1 MIDYKAAPDLLNERV
16 ILVTGAGSG
25 IGAAAAKAFAQHG
38 ATVVLLGKTIS
49 KLEKIYDDII
59 AQGNP
64 EPAIYPLNLMGANNK
79 DYEELALTIQEQL
92 GDLHGILHNAAY
104 VGDTTPIKHYDIELW
119 QRVLHIN
126 LTAPFMLTQA
136 CLDLLI
142 KAHNPRIIFTTHQVD
157 TAFWGAYGVAKAGM
171 ERLMQILADELES
184 TRPIGVNTVI
194 PGEVR
199 SPIMAKLFP
208 GKNINQLDPIEKIIP
223 VYLYLMGKD
232 SQGIN
237 GQTINACD
245 SSLG

>member
-1 MIDYKAAPDLLNERV
+1 MNNYKANPDLLDKRV

-25 IGAAAAKAFAQHG
+25 IGAETAKTFAKHG

-49 KLEKIYDDII
+49 KLEKTYDEII
-59 AQGNP
+59 VGGDP

-79 DYEELALTIQEQL
+79 DYEELALTIQDEL
-92 GDLHGILHNAAY
+92 GGLHGILHNAAY

-119 QRVLHIN
+119 QKVLHIN

-136 CLDLLI
+136 CLDLLS
-142 KAHNPRIIFTTHQVD
+142 KAQDPRIIFTTHQVD

-171 ERLMQILADELES
+171 ERLMQILADELENAPS
-184 TRPIGVNTVI
+184 IGVNTVI

-208 GKNINQLDPIEKIIP
+208 GKDISKLDPIEKIMP

-232 SQGIN
+232 SQGIS
-237 GQTINACD
+237 GQTINASD
-245 SSLG
+245 PVSN